1 MAIKSEHFLLIMIG
15 YTDKNTGAVLLGLLA
30 ELAHSLVTKP
40 PEEESE
46 EELCEDEDG
55 DISPSQLEKKA
66 K

>member
-1 MAIKSEHFLLIMIG
+1 MIG